1 MAEVPFTFGER
12 YAGDSKARLSQGL
25 VYLRHLARLRIAA
38 GVARFG
44 AFLLVGASG
53 VVPNV
58 LVTALLLGV
67 GVHYALATAAATAV
81 AATWNFVLAD
91 TLVFRA
97 RRSGRTHHR
106 WLGYLGLG
114 AADIVVRIPVVALL
128 VESARIAPLA
138 ASVVSIVLAGLLRF
152 LVVDR
157 WLYPHP
163 APAASAGTSAA
174 SAAELTGGSLT
185 LPRALEAVPDVA

>member
-1 MAEVPFTFGER
+1 
-12 YAGDSKARLSQGL
+12 
-25 VYLRHLARLRIAA
+25 
-38 GVARFG
+38 
-44 AFLLVGASG
+44 
-53 VVPNV
+53 
-58 LVTALLLGV
+58 
-67 GVHYALATAAATAV
+67 VHYAVATAAATAV

-128 VESARIAPLA
+128 VETARMAPLP
-138 ASVVSIVLAGLLRF
+138 ASVASIVLAGLLRF

-157 WLYPHP
+157 WLYPNP
-163 APAASAGTSAA
+163 APAASAGISAA
-174 SAAELTGGSLT
+174 PAAELTGGSLT